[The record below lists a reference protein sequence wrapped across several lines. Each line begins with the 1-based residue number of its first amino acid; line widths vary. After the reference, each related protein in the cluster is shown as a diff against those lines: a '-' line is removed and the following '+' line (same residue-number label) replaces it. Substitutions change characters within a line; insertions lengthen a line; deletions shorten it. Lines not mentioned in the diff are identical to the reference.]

1 MTLATGLLQW
11 QWWHPVL
18 YTLVLTH
25 LTIVSVTVY
34 LHRHSAHRALSLH
47 PAVKHAFRFW
57 LWLTTSIKT
66 KEWTAIHRRHHATC
80 ETEQDPHSP
89 QVLGLRKVLLEGSE
103 LYQQAADEATLSR
116 FGNGTPDDWI
126 ERNLYSRRWG
136 NQAGIALM
144 ALINIAL
151 FGPIGITIWAVQ
163 MLWIPLWAAGVI
175 NGLAHYWGYRNY
187 ESPDAARNLV
197 PIGALIGGEELHNN
211 HHTYPNS
218 AKLSS
223 RWYEFDIGWFYIRT
237 LELLGLA
244 GNVRRGP
251 VVYRQSSKS
260 LIDADTA
267 MAAANDRF
275 RIMAQFKRQVL
286 HRAVREDH
294 TVKLTAG
301 RHYRRLT
308 AWLTESQEQWDD
320 ARHQWMNDFFDK
332 HPELRKLH
340 NLKEELNQIWAL
352 RTRSRDELA
361 AAFKAWC
368 EKAESTG
375 SEALAEFAAT
385 LRQYTLK
392 PVPVSAT

>member
-18 YTLVLTH
+18 YTLLLTH

-89 QVLGLRKVLLEGSE
+89 QVLGLRTVMLQGAE
-103 LYQQAADEATLSR
+103 LYKKAADESTLTR
-116 FGNGTPDDWI
+116 FGNGTPDDWL
-126 ERNLYSRRWG
+126 ERNLYSHKWG
-136 NQAGIALM
+136 NLAGIASM

-151 FGPIGITIWAVQ
+151 FGPIGITIWAIQ
-163 MLWIPLWAAGVI
+163 MLWIPFWAAGVI
-175 NGLAHYWGYRNY
+175 NGLAHFWGYRNY
-187 ESPDAARNLV
+187 ESPDAARNLI

-223 RWYEFDIGWFYIRT
+223 RWYEFDIGWFYIRM
-237 LELLGLA
+237 LELTGLA
-244 GNVRRGP
+244 SQVRRGP
-251 VVYRQSSKS
+251 IVYRQDSKS
-260 LIDADTA
+260 LIDEDTA
-267 MAAANDRF
+267 VAAANDRF
-275 RIMAQFKRQVL
+275 RIMAQFKRKVL
-286 HRAVREDH
+286 RQAIRNDRSVRQ
-294 TVKLTAG
+294 TAG
-301 RHYRRLT
+301 RDHRRLT
-308 AWLTESQEQWDD
+308 AWLTESQEHWDE
-320 ARHQWMNDFFDK
+320 ARRQWMNDLFIK

-340 NLKEELNQIWAL
+340 ALKEELNDIWTL
-352 RTRSRDELA
+352 RTRSRQELA
-361 AAFKAWC
+361 EAFKAWC
-368 EKAESTG
+368 EKAENAG
-375 SEALAEFAAT
+375 SDALAEFAMT

-392 PVPVSAT
+392 PVPVNGV